1 MCAVCVWLCVWP
13 KVKKQTSPR
22 IRTNK
27 MRRDPACMPVVM
39 PIYRLIVAFIGL
51 PVPAFGGLL
60 VMPTGKLGWVYI
72 DIPPHI
78 FW

>member
-1 MCAVCVWLCVWP
+1 
-13 KVKKQTSPR
+13 
-22 IRTNK
+22 